1 MTWLTWPS
9 LIAGLSCA
17 PDSREDIRQLVS
29 GFGYVLLSS
38 LSLCLMMLLLTRRAL
53 GSEHAAFDN
62 LWALTVLTEF
72 WRRLD
77 EGQSPSL
84 REIIDALGLEPF
96 FD

>member
-1 MTWLTWPS
+1 
-9 LIAGLSCA
+9 LSCA

-29 GFGYVLLSS
+29 GFGCVVRRHFLFVV
-38 LSLCLMMLLLTRRAL
+38 MPADLTQL
-53 GSEHAAFDN
+53 HLPPPFSEHAAFDN
-62 LWALTVLTEF
+62 LWAVTVLTEF